1 MGLRSKL
8 ILSTLCLFVAVSAV
22 AQEETGEVNG
32 RVVSSRGNEPLALVQ
47 VQLLG
52 TSFRTVTGEDGT
64 FHIAGVPAGNYVL
77 QAATVDYYLIRQEF
91 ALAAGQTRS
100 FDVVLTSSTGKLTN
114 SVTVSADVFGVE
126 TESSASAFTLEGEER
141 KNLASVL
148 ADDPLRA
155 VQSLPGVTSNNDFS
169 SEFSIRGAPFG
180 RIGLYLDGVLLHA
193 PFHTTDGQADNG
205 SLTIFNGDLTD
216 DMTLYQGAW
225 PVRYSDRTAGIL
237 AVETVTDGAV
247 MLEVFRAF
255 FLALWIVRRGRF
267 LWFPGRSCLRT
278 SQAGWPCIPR
288 SR

>member
-1 MGLRSKL
+1 MTNLGDLGKIEDNGSGMGLRSKFIVSL
-8 ILSTLCLFVAVSAV
+8 LALFVAAVSAV

-91 ALAAGQTRS
+91 ALAAGQTKS

-141 KNLASVL
+141 KNLAVEHPEVCKRLRQRL
-148 ADDPLRA
+148 AARA
-155 VQSLPGVTSNNDFS
+155 EADRRFFSTLSASL
-169 SEFSIRGAPFG
+169 
-180 RIGLYLDGVLLHA
+180 
-193 PFHTTDGQADNG
+193 
-205 SLTIFNGDLTD
+205 
-216 DMTLYQGAW
+216 
-225 PVRYSDRTAGIL
+225 
-237 AVETVTDGAV
+237 
-247 MLEVFRAF
+247 
-255 FLALWIVRRGRF
+255 
-267 LWFPGRSCLRT
+267 
-278 SQAGWPCIPR
+278 
-288 SR
+288 